1 MVNAC
6 NDRWRGAPHDEQKM
20 NIELLGNAKKSGGGN
35 ASKGSSMKAGSGAGK
50 GHAKTGGNAAKSSGR
65 SAAKRSRFKAAV
77 SSIVGGYN
85 SGGAF
90 GAAKAFGTAV
100 KRGVARRKAARKIA
114 NKKSGGSGAH
124 TKHGAGLHKTAAK
137 NTVTMQNYDESSFAQ
152 NTVQESQVAP
162 LAPQQPPPPQE
173 SEAGINPVMIGG
185 IAILAALMMRGKK

>member
-1 MVNAC
+1 M
-6 NDRWRGAPHDEQKM
+6 
-20 NIELLGNAKKSGGGN
+20 
-35 ASKGSSMKAGSGAGK
+35 
-50 GHAKTGGNAAKSSGR
+50 
-65 SAAKRSRFKAAV
+65 
-77 SSIVGGYN
+77 
-85 SGGAF
+85 
-90 GAAKAFGTAV
+90 
-100 KRGVARRKAARKIA
+100 ARRKAARKIA